1 MFRQPATFYT
11 SCGVTISDAVENAQI
26 CVHCTRSEV
35 NNCHTVSMTG
45 LFDKQEGC
53 EGGVDVDTE

>member
-1 MFRQPATFYT
+1 
-11 SCGVTISDAVENAQI
+11 
-26 CVHCTRSEV
+26 V

-53 EGGVDVDTE
+53 EGGVDVLHRYTVNLTPISTWVTFFANTVLYS